1 MATSYQTRI
10 GRVIGIILLSLC
22 VGCAESATQR
32 ANRVE
37 PLLSEA
43 GFTVVPADNPTRVAK
58 LNDLTPLKV
67 TSFSQGSKTR
77 YWFADPYVCKC
88 VFRGTEQNY
97 AMYRTLVKQEDLA
110 EAMDNYQVQQ
120 SYDTYMGGAADQVF
134 YGQ

>member
-1 MATSYQTRI
+1 MSHLLKTRI
-10 GRVIGIILLSLC
+10 RSLVGMTLLTMC
-22 VGCAESATQR
+22 IGCAESATQR

-37 PLLSEA
+37 PLLSQA

-58 LNDLTPLKV
+58 LNDLKPLKV
-67 TSFSQGSKTR
+67 TSFSQGGKTR

-97 AMYRTLVKQEDLA
+97 QMYRTLVQQQDLA

-120 SYDTYMGGAADQVF
+120 SYDTYMAGAADQVF